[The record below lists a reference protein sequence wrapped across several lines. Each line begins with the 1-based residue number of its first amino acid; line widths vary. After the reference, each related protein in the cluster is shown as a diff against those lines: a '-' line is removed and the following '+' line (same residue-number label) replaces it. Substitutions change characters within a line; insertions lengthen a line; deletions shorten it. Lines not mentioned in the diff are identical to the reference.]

1 MTMRFPA
8 SHYELPF
15 KKLPHHYRAEDFFPV
30 ENLLCFI
37 ASTDHPV
44 AVSPHDHNFY
54 ELMFV
59 VHGYGVHHRKSGET
73 LEMINFYPGD
83 VFVVRPGEV
92 HWYTDCQKLWLFN
105 VLLRPEL
112 LKDEHDLFREMELLR
127 QLFECSPDEPSKKL
141 HVPPE
146 FFFSA
151 VENLNWLLKEQ
162 ASRAPG
168 FRTALRNGVVDFLIL
183 LGRLPLTSPEAAGKK
198 HAEYHNLISMITAY
212 MGLNLKEKFSLDELA
227 RRACMSKAHFC
238 RRFKEETGASPWTYL
253 TLLRLE
259 KAKKLLECSELSPGE
274 IAGLCGFYDAS
285 YFSRQFRRYVKVTP
299 LEYREKHSNKKIRL
313 FLRRSMTD

>member
-1 MTMRFPA
+1 MTTHFLA
-8 SHYELPF
+8 SHHELPF
-15 KKLPHHYRAEDFFPV
+15 KELPLHYRAEDFFP
-30 ENLLCFI
+30 EEKLPCFI

-59 VHGYGVHHRKSGET
+59 VHGYGVHHRKAGEFS
-73 LEMINFYPGD
+73 EMMNFYPGD
-83 VFVVRPGEV
+83 VFVVRPGEI

-112 LKDEHDLFREMELLR
+112 LSAEQDLFREMKPLQ
-127 QLFECSPDEPSKKL
+127 QLFQCSSEEPSTKL

-146 FFFSA
+146 FFFPA
-151 VENLNWLLKEQ
+151 VENLNRLLKEQ
-162 ASRAPG
+162 ATRAPG
-168 FRTALRNGVVDFLIL
+168 FRTALRNGVMDFLIL
-183 LGRLPLTSPEAAGKK
+183 LGRLPLAVPEPKEKK
-198 HAEYHNLISMITAY
+198 HAEYHNLILMTTAY

-227 RRACMSKAHFC
+227 RRACMSKTHFC

-259 KAKKLLECSELSPGE
+259 KAKKLLEGSELSPGE

-313 FLRRSMTD
+313 FLRRSMSD

>member
-112 LKDEHDLFREMELLR
+112 LKDEHDLFWEMESLR

-151 VENLNWLLKEQ
+151 VENLNRLLKEQ

-285 YFSRQFRRYVKVTP
+285 HTCPNNFQNGVIF
-299 LEYREKHSNKKIRL
+299 
-313 FLRRSMTD
+313 

>member
-112 LKDEHDLFREMELLR
+112 LKDEHDLFREMESLR

-151 VENLNWLLKEQ
+151 VENLNRLLKE
-162 ASRAPG
+162 
-168 FRTALRNGVVDFLIL
+168 
-183 LGRLPLTSPEAAGKK
+183 
-198 HAEYHNLISMITAY
+198 
-212 MGLNLKEKFSLDELA
+212 
-227 RRACMSKAHFC
+227 
-238 RRFKEETGASPWTYL
+238 
-253 TLLRLE
+253 
-259 KAKKLLECSELSPGE
+259 
-274 IAGLCGFYDAS
+274 
-285 YFSRQFRRYVKVTP
+285 
-299 LEYREKHSNKKIRL
+299 
-313 FLRRSMTD
+313 

>member
-1 MTMRFPA
+1 
-8 SHYELPF
+8 
-15 KKLPHHYRAEDFFPV
+15 
-30 ENLLCFI
+30 
-37 ASTDHPV
+37 
-44 AVSPHDHNFY
+44 
-54 ELMFV
+54 
-59 VHGYGVHHRKSGET
+59 
-73 LEMINFYPGD
+73 
-83 VFVVRPGEV
+83 
-92 HWYTDCQKLWLFN
+92 
-105 VLLRPEL
+105 
-112 LKDEHDLFREMELLR
+112 MESLR

-151 VENLNWLLKEQ
+151 VENLNRLLKEQ